1 MMNESNAEGMI
12 DPRVAEREKME
23 SELKK
28 LNENVVKLSK
38 QMGKIQEELDRKNK
52 PDKLGW
58 DDVVQEIIGA
68 ITFSL
73 PFLFTEEIWDIAK
86 TIDVWRTLA
95 IFLMTLFMAYLFI
108 SKAKLSNIEKEEW
121 HRIPKRLLTV
131 TAVSYMATTLLIY
144 IYGISNIANFSLGQ
158 YISATIIVST
168 FAVIGAIAV
177 DLVK

>member
-1 MMNESNAEGMI
+1 
-12 DPRVAEREKME
+12 ME

-28 LNENVVKLSK
+28 LNENVAKLSK
-38 QMGKIQEELDRKNK
+38 QMGEIQEELDRKNK

-58 DDVVQEIIGA
+58 DDVIQEIIGS

-86 TIDVWRTLA
+86 TLNMWRTLV

-131 TAVSYMATTLLIY
+131 TVVSYMTSTLLIY
-144 IYGISNIANFSLGQ
+144 LYGINNIANFSLGQ

>member
-1 MMNESNAEGMI
+1 
-12 DPRVAEREKME
+12 ME

-28 LNENVVKLSK
+28 LNENVAKLSK
-38 QMGKIQEELDRKNK
+38 QMGEIQEELDRKNK

-58 DDVVQEIIGA
+58 DDVVQEIIGS

-86 TIDVWRTLA
+86 TLNMWRTLV

-131 TAVSYMATTLLIY
+131 TVVSYMTSTLLIY
-144 IYGISNIANFSLGQ
+144 LYGINKIANFSLGQ

>member
-1 MMNESNAEGMI
+1 
-12 DPRVAEREKME
+12 ME
-23 SELKK
+23 TELKK
-28 LNENVVKLSK
+28 LNENMTKLSR
-38 QMGKIQEELDRKNK
+38 QVDEIQEELDRKNR

-68 ITFSL
+68 ITFSI
-73 PFLFTEEIWDIAK
+73 PFLFTEEIWEIAK
-86 TIDVWRTLA
+86 TIEIWRTLA
-95 IFLMTLFMAYLFI
+95 IFLMTLFVAYLFI
-108 SKAKLSNIEKEEW
+108 SKSKLSNIEKEEW

-131 TAVSYMATTLLIY
+131 TTVSYMTSVLLIY
-144 IYGISNIANFSLGQ
+144 IYGINNIANLSLGQ

>member
-1 MMNESNAEGMI
+1 
-12 DPRVAEREKME
+12 ME

-28 LNENVVKLSK
+28 LNENVAKLSK
-38 QMGKIQEELDRKNK
+38 QMGEIQEELDRKNK

-58 DDVVQEIIGA
+58 DDVIQEIIGS

-86 TIDVWRTLA
+86 TLNMWRTLV

-131 TAVSYMATTLLIY
+131 TVVSYMTSTLLIY
-144 IYGISNIANFSLGQ
+144 LYGINKIANFSLGQ